1 MDDPRREIFEA
12 VRKAARKGLFN
23 DAGNI
28 LALDNLLDAFGV
40 GRVVAVPKPD
50 VRRINA
56 AGIALI
62 KEFEGL
68 RLEAY
73 KDAVGVW
80 TIGYGST
87 GDHVKPGMDIT
98 EEQAEILLLGDLDRF
113 ERAVSV
119 MAPVATDNQF
129 AAMVS
134 LAFNVGEGE
143 GGFKTSTLRRKHNE
157 GDHEGAANE
166 FARWNKAGGKILGGL
181 TRRRAAEAALYRRAD
196 NAG

>member
-12 VRKAARKGLFN
+12 VRKGARKGIFN
-23 DAGNI
+23 DAGYV

-40 GRVVAVPKPD
+40 PRVEASAKGD

-73 KDAVGVW
+73 KDPVGIW

-87 GDHVKPGMDIT
+87 NNPLAIPGSKIT
-98 EEQAEILLLGDLDRF
+98 EAQAETLLRDDLDRF
-113 ERAVSV
+113 ERAVSA

-157 GDHEGAANE
+157 GDYEGAANE
-166 FARWNKAGGKILGGL
+166 FQRWNKAGGKVLGGL
-181 TRRRAAEAALYRRAD
+181 TRRRAAEAALYKS
-196 NAG
+196 